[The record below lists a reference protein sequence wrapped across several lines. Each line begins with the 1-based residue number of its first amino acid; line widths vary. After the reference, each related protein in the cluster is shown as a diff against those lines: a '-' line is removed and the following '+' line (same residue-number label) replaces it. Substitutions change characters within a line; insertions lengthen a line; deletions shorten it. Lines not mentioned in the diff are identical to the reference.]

1 MGSDRARVS
10 YDPSRHWRGVVYQE
24 GRVTLEADWNEAET
38 IAAEE
43 SREQLIDIIGPSGTP
58 DDGYAVVP
66 VVNSDGNATGDLTIQ
81 HGTLY
86 VGGERMVLDTDLDY
100 ADQPDWVDTEGDEL
114 WAPPTPPE
122 QSTDESVYLLLREQE
137 VGAVEDPALLDIA
150 LGGPDTAERRR
161 IVQRVVRGA
170 IDGTTCADG
179 LSFMEQ
185 YWERRGLT
193 FDPATMQLESSAT
206 LQVSFEQDATGATP
220 CDPVAQGGYLGAEN
234 QLIRVQ
240 IASVDEK
247 GVPTLVW
254 GFDNAYF
261 MYRVTVGAVDSGA
274 DTTVLTLA
282 SVPVDSYH
290 QPQKDQAV
298 EVLVAAAKLT
308 DTDYI
313 AETTGIVTT
322 VNTAYQPD
330 SQEVVIN
337 AALASPTTDS
347 PLLFLRVWQETIVYT
362 GGAVELGTTGVDV
375 TVTSSTGEY
384 HVGDYWLFSVRPG
397 TPTTVSPVYPQRILD
412 APQPPDGPRM
422 WACPLAIVEWDDG
435 TPTVFDCRQH
445 FCQLVDACGDD
456 GCCVD
461 VSVDSVDGGA
471 GLQAVID
478 RYASKG
484 PVTICLQP
492 GTYVLRKPLVIT
504 AKYRGLTIEA
514 CRPGVV
520 IEAAPESPR
529 IFLLGLI
536 LVDGAYDFK
545 LKGVELRLPHVPLK
559 PTAAQAKSA
568 VSALPEERQ
577 ALLARYVRQLQISIG
592 VYVLGATYLSI
603 ENCTFVSG
611 ESEAEVF
618 GAAIFAARGI
628 KGLKLIYNNFF
639 APIQDS
645 LPFSSLASRKEA
657 EGALQVLVGY
667 LQLPTRSQAVK
678 FDVLGG
684 LVDERSE
691 EKARTS
697 KLSTRAAAEAA
708 AAASAIALPALADG
722 VIDGNLFEGLTVPVL
737 VLGRLGTIR
746 LEENTVRACYGGFW
760 LVHTRTT
767 STLSLIERTASA
779 GDDAWE
785 YIAPTG
791 LASLGDPVFL
801 ISTVVSRILPVS
813 PDETDPAGSV
823 GMIKAQGKTLL
834 DEAENVFRSLYVTA
848 SPQAE
853 PVESEPKTR
862 KARVVDVAFPKE
874 LSGLFHAAS
883 SVGKAEQVT
892 PADPGTALV
901 PRLEVSANQVDAVI
915 SDSDTGA
922 GLLVLVVDPDHQ
934 SSLVCSH
941 NRIRSRVSA
950 AATVSLWELLECTLT
965 GNIITNE
972 AGNEIDRSVILVP
985 RLVRDT
991 ALVAVTGN
999 VLVGLSRL
1007 PARNLPAPF
1016 DTWDGLNTQMVL

>member
-1 MGSDRARVS
+1 MVS
-10 YDPSRHWRGVVYQE
+10 H
-24 GRVTLEADWNEAET
+24 
-38 IAAEE
+38 
-43 SREQLIDIIGPSGTP
+43 
-58 DDGYAVVP
+58 
-66 VVNSDGNATGDLTIQ
+66 
-81 HGTLY
+81 
-86 VGGERMVLDTDLDY
+86 
-100 ADQPDWVDTEGDEL
+100 
-114 WAPPTPPE
+114 
-122 QSTDESVYLLLREQE
+122 ST
-137 VGAVEDPALLDIA
+137 
-150 LGGPDTAERRR
+150 RRR
-161 IVQRVVRGA
+161 
-170 IDGTTCADG
+170 C
-179 LSFMEQ
+179 E
-185 YWERRGLT
+185 
-193 FDPATMQLESSAT
+193 LESSAT

-347 PLLFLRVWQETIVYT
+347 PLLFLRVWQDTIVYT

-492 GTYVLRKPLVIT
+492 GTYVLGKPLVIT
-504 AKYRGLTIEA
+504 SKYRGLTIEA

-520 IEAAPESPR
+520 IEAAQESPR

-545 LKGVELRLPHVPLK
+545 LKGVELRLP
-559 PTAAQAKSA
+559 TRAAQADRRPGEVGGLRAAGGASGI
-568 VSALPEERQ
+568 
-577 ALLARYVRQLQISIG
+577 ARAIRAPAPISIG

-603 ENCTFVSG
+603 ENCTLRSG

-628 KGLKLIYNNFF
+628 KGLKLIYNT
-639 APIQDS
+639 S
-645 LPFSSLASRKEA
+645 LHRYRTRSRSRRSQPQGGGGCAAGPRRLPPAADALAGREVRRARGPCRRAERREGSNLEAQYEGGGRGRSRCVCDRASRARRRGDRREP
-657 EGALQVLVGY
+657 V
-667 LQLPTRSQAVK
+667 R
-678 FDVLGG
+678 G
-684 LVDERSE
+684 LDGPC
-691 EKARTS
+691 AR
-697 KLSTRAAAEAA
+697 A
-708 AAASAIALPALADG
+708 
-722 VIDGNLFEGLTVPVL
+722 
-737 VLGRLGTIR
+737 GRLGTIR

-760 LVHTRTT
+760 LVHTRST
-767 STLSLIERTASA
+767 STLSLIERDRFGGRRRLGIHRAYRPRLARRSGVPDLDGREPHSA
-779 GDDAWE
+779 GLPRRDRSGGIGRDDQGAGQD
-785 YIAPTG
+785 APG
-791 LASLGDPVFL
+791 RSRERVPLA
-801 ISTVVSRILPVS
+801 LP
-813 PDETDPAGSV
+813 DGEPAGGAGRV
-823 GMIKAQGKTLL
+823 GAKDAQG
-834 DEAENVFRSLYVTA
+834 AC
-848 SPQAE
+848 
-853 PVESEPKTR
+853 
-862 KARVVDVAFPKE
+862 AR
-874 LSGLFHAAS
+874 
-883 SVGKAEQVT
+883 
-892 PADPGTALV
+892 
-901 PRLEVSANQVDAVI
+901 R
-915 SDSDTGA
+915 
-922 GLLVLVVDPDHQ
+922 
-934 SSLVCSH
+934 
-941 NRIRSRVSA
+941 RVSQGA
-950 AATVSLWELLECTLT
+950 LGPL
-965 GNIITNE
+965 
-972 AGNEIDRSVILVP
+972 P
-985 RLVRDT
+985 R
-991 ALVAVTGN
+991 G
-999 VLVGLSRL
+999 LVGRE
-1007 PARNLPAPF
+1007 
-1016 DTWDGLNTQMVL
+1016 G